1 MQHSIKPFNPDKVYE
16 IVISACFSVK
26 AKTSQEAKQK
36 LEALLS
42 EMDADHWEF
51 EKVIEVEN

>member
-1 MQHSIKPFNPDKVYE
+1 MQHNIKPFNPDKIYE
-16 IVISACFSVK
+16 IFISACFSIK

-51 EKVIEVEN
+51 EKVTEVEN

>member
-1 MQHSIKPFNPDKVYE
+1 MQHTIKPFNPDKIYE
-16 IVISACFSVK
+16 IVISACFSIK